1 MIHGTN
7 IHGQILFLYRV
18 LLLLLWRCSPYGALA
33 SSMRCFQDSLSL
45 CLVFQARMPSNM
57 TSSSLTFFFPPFPG
71 FSYPCVAAV
80 CCSAFFGIQCFSILI
95 TCPAPC
101 NLLNLINCVT
111 FISLYKS
118 QISSVYLT
126 FHFFSSRVGPK
137 IRLEIFLSITFNI
150 SSTLLVMVQVCN
162 RLVLV
167 QFAVSSMLNLL

>member
-1 MIHGTN
+1 MV
-7 IHGQILFLYRV
+7 HGQILFLYRV

-45 CLVFQARMPSNM
+45 CLVSQARMPSNM
-57 TSSSLTFFFPPFPG
+57 TSSSLTFFSLQFPG
-71 FSYPCVAAV
+71 CVAAV

-101 NLLNLINCVT
+101 NLLNLINYVT
-111 FISLYKS
+111 FISLCKS

-126 FHFFSSRVGPK
+126 FHPFSSRVGPK
-137 IRLEIFLSITFNI
+137 IRLEIFLSNTFNI

-167 QFAVSSMLNLL
+167 QFAVNFMLNLL